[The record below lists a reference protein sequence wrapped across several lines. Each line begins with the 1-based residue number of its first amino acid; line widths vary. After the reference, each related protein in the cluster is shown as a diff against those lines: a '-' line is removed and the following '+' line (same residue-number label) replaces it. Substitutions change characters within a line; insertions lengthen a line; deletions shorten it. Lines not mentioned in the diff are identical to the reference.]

1 MKQVFFSFLIA
12 AFALNFAIAQDKAP
26 ATEEATK
33 PLAAKVKAKK
43 EDCKD
48 CKENGKECKDCKE
61 KKEGKECKDCKDK
74 KAKHGHKE
82 AKAEE
87 KK

>member
-12 AFALNFAIAQDKAP
+12 AFALNFALAQDKAP
-26 ATEEATK
+26 ATEK
-33 PLAAKVKAKK
+33 AAKPETEKVNAIK
-43 EDCKD
+43 EKCKD
-48 CKENGKECKDCKE
+48 CK
-61 KKEGKECKDCKDK
+61 KDCKDK